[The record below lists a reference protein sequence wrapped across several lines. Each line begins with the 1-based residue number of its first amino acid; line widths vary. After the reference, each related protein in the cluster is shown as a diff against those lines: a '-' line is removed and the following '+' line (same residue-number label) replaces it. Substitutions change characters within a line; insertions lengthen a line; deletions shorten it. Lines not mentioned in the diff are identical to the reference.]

1 MLCVGRVEYSAP
13 PPTIKGAEFVPHLA
27 DIPRRRIIRD
37 GIAAAIAAVLLAAV
51 VTAGA
56 EGAEP
61 VEPVTLHG
69 RTMGTTYNIRYW
81 TLDKDAP
88 APSELQCSI
97 DALLAAF
104 DKQMSTW
111 RPDSELSRFNAA
123 PANEWFAVSPDVA
136 IVTARALELH
146 KVTEGALDVTIS
158 PLSTLWGFGPKADK
172 RQTRRSTPTDA
183 EIATALSH
191 VGSQHLQ
198 VRLDPPALRKDIP
211 ELEVD
216 LACLASGYAVDL
228 IADSLREVGID
239 NAFVELGGEVRATG
253 TRSDGKPWRIG
264 VQRPAASTAAV
275 ARTISLTNQGLATS
289 GDFHNFHVVDGDT
302 YTHIIDPRTGRP
314 LRYRGVS
321 ITIIANT
328 GFAADGV
335 ATALCIMGPDTAYD
349 WCVKHEV
356 AALILESQP
365 GDDVEQ
371 VRTAPAFD
379 KLTTP
384 TGSHGTTAE

>member
-13 PPTIKGAEFVPHLA
+13 PPTLKGADFVPYLA
-27 DIPRRRIIRD
+27 AYSHRRKVRLRV
-37 GIAAAIAAVLLAAV
+37 AAVALLVAFVNASMVLAADV
-51 VTAGA
+51 I
-56 EGAEP
+56 EP
-61 VEPVTLHG
+61 IDLHG

-81 TLDKDAP
+81 TLAKN
-88 APSELQCSI
+88 APSPSDVQRSI
-97 DALLAAF
+97 DALLAGL
-104 DKQMSTW
+104 DQQMSTW

-146 KVTEGALDVTIS
+146 KLTEGALDVTIG

-172 RQTRRSTPTDA
+172 RPVQRSTPTDV
-183 EIATALSH
+183 EIATALAH
-191 VGSQHLQ
+191 VGSEHLQ
-198 VRLDPPALRKDIP
+198 VRLEPPALRKDIP

-228 IADSLREVGID
+228 VADSLRDVGID

-253 TRSDGKPWRIG
+253 TRSDGKPWRVG
-264 VQRPAASTAAV
+264 VQRPAASTAAI
-275 ARTISLTNQGLATS
+275 ARTIPLTNQGLATS
-289 GDFHNFHVVDGDT
+289 GDFHNFHVVDGET
-302 YTHIIDPRTGRP
+302 YTHIIDARTGRP

-321 ITIIANT
+321 ITIVADS

-335 ATALCIMGPDTAYD
+335 ATALCIMGADVGYD

-356 AALILESQP
+356 AALFLESQP
-365 GDDVEQ
+365 GDDAER
-371 VRTAPAFD
+371 VRSTPAFD

-384 TGSHGTTAE
+384 TGPQGTTAE